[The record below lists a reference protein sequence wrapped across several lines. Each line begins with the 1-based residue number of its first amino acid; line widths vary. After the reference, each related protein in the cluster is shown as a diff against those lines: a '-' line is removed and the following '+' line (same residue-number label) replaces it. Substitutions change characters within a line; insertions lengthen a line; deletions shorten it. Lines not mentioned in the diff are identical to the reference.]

1 MARGL
6 LLLGFT
12 FCFASI
18 TAFGQESFQ
27 ASAPPPMKFVSS
39 NERTQLDAEKDIKKR
54 TRLTV
59 ELAEA
64 KLLQAQQLTEND
76 QFSAVITELGCYQ
89 GLVENILGFLA
100 EFPSDK
106 NKTRD
111 TYKKLEISLRSHIV
125 KLESIRRMTPAEY
138 GDNFKKTIDF
148 IRDARDK
155 ALNAFY
161 DDTVIS
167 DKDAK
172 KQMEKTEAV
181 QKQPEKANLTQKT
194 GDKP

>member
-6 LLLGFT
+6 LLLSLI

-18 TAFGQESFQ
+18 TAFAQEPFQ
-27 ASAPPPMKFVSS
+27 SSAPPPMKFVST
-39 NERTQLDAEKDIKKR
+39 NERNQLEAERDIKKR

-59 ELAEA
+59 ALAEA
-64 KLLQAQQLTEND
+64 KLLQAQTLTDND
-76 QFSAVITELGCYQ
+76 QFSAVITELGKYQ
-89 GLVENILGFLA
+89 GLVENILAFLS

-111 TYKKLEISLRSHIV
+111 TYKKLEMSLRSHIV
-125 KLESIRRMTPAEY
+125 KLEAMRRATPAEY
-138 GDNFKKTIDF
+138 ADNFKKTIDF

-161 DDTVIS
+161 DDTVIP
-167 DKDAK
+167 DRDAK
-172 KQMEKTEAV
+172 KQREKTEAV
-181 QKQPEKANLTQKT
+181 QKQPEKTNPTQKPS
-194 GDKP
+194 DKP